1 MTDYKKM
8 IAEHSCKP
16 NQGCGVMTI
25 CMCGVAED
33 MADEIERLREALY
46 VISTHPVEQSKQWE
60 IGAREM
66 QKLARLSLEEEW
78 GGRFNKMAQAL
89 GYFLA
94 IDEDSQSSWKYGREE
109 AAKLARTALGE
120 KE

>member
-33 MADEIERLREALY
+33 MADEIERLREALRHY
-46 VISTHPVEQSKQWE
+46 VSECDCNGGTYHEDDHITGKTLVKDCPKCEQ
-60 IGAREM
+60 AR
-66 QKLARLSLEEEW
+66 A
-78 GGRFNKMAQAL
+78 
-89 GYFLA
+89 
-94 IDEDSQSSWKYGREE
+94 
-109 AAKLARTALGE
+109 ALGE

>member
-33 MADEIERLREALY
+33 MADEIERLREALRK
-46 VISTHPVEQSKQWE
+46 IAKSQLSDSEQAFLFK
-60 IGAREM
+60 M
-66 QKLARLSLEEEW
+66 LAR
-78 GGRFNKMAQAL
+78 A
-89 GYFLA
+89 
-94 IDEDSQSSWKYGREE
+94 
-109 AAKLARTALGE
+109 ALGE
-120 KE
+120 EE

>member
-1 MTDYKKM
+1 MADIVERLRDITPKGRDVSEYHQDDLLILK
-8 IAEHSCKP
+8 A
-16 NQGCGVMTI
+16 
-25 CMCGVAED
+25 
-33 MADEIERLREALY
+33 ADEIERLREALY

>member
-33 MADEIERLREALY
+33 MADEIERLRETLRRIRTAIFDAKPEVLTDTLWMHDRLGETVVDCIDNALDDND
-46 VISTHPVEQSKQWE
+46 WE
-60 IGAREM
+60 VRDRA
-66 QKLARLSLEEEW
+66 
-78 GGRFNKMAQAL
+78 
-89 GYFLA
+89 
-94 IDEDSQSSWKYGREE
+94 
-109 AAKLARTALGE
+109 ALGE
-120 KE
+120 KK

>member
-33 MADEIERLREALY
+33 MADEIERLREALRLY
-46 VISTHPVEQSKQWE
+46 QCQCEDGQCEVAFDNDERGELCGMP
-60 IGAREM
+60 AR
-66 QKLARLSLEEEW
+66 A
-78 GGRFNKMAQAL
+78 
-89 GYFLA
+89 
-94 IDEDSQSSWKYGREE
+94 
-109 AAKLARTALGE
+109 ALGE
-120 KE
+120 GKE

>member
-33 MADEIERLREALY
+33 MADEIERLREAL
-46 VISTHPVEQSKQWE
+46 KQAGLYAWQGDTFK
-60 IGAREM
+60 IMDIAR
-66 QKLARLSLEEEW
+66 A
-78 GGRFNKMAQAL
+78 
-89 GYFLA
+89 A
-94 IDEDSQSSWKYGREE
+94 I
-109 AAKLARTALGE
+109 GE

>member
-33 MADEIERLREALY
+33 MADEIERLREAL
-46 VISTHPVEQSKQWE
+46 KQVGLYAWQGDTFKIMDIVRE
-60 IGAREM
+60 TIIG
-66 QKLARLSLEEEW
+66 K
-78 GGRFNKMAQAL
+78 
-89 GYFLA
+89 
-94 IDEDSQSSWKYGREE
+94 
-109 AAKLARTALGE
+109 E
-120 KE
+120 K